1 MSDFLNDWLTEDTC
15 ETKENN
21 HQRVWN
27 VLVVDDEPDIVN
39 VTRLTLNSF
48 TYKNKTLNVQHAYSA
63 SEAIEIIS
71 HSTDLALILLDV
83 VMETD
88 DAGLK
93 LVKWIRNELGNH
105 MVRIVLRTGQPG
117 YAPEK
122 SVIVDYDINDYKL
135 KTELTAEKLF
145 TVVIA
150 SLRAYD
156 SLWSLEENR
165 IGLMKILEGTS
176 SLYRISSL
184 KQFASGILDQISL
197 LLKFPPEGILVM
209 AKGMQPDT
217 PERLT
222 IIATT
227 GLYETLEADEQGLIN
242 QPELTHNIALAHQN
256 QKSVFL
262 HPHDVL
268 CIPAHNGH
276 IFFIYFSPIYE
287 IDAAEQALLE
297 IFCERMSAAYDNY
310 HLFGQLKKSQ
320 EASVVAMA
328 SLAEH
333 KDEDT
338 GLHVLR
344 VRDLTE
350 AIANELLQ
358 NGHFT
363 DELTQG
369 FLSKVGW
376 ASILHDIGKIGIPD
390 CILQKKG
397 KLDSDE
403 RTIMETHARM
413 GEDILFKASELIQ
426 GRNYFSIAADI
437 AGGHHEYFDGNGY
450 PRGLSGEQI
459 PLSARIVAVV
469 DVFDALMSERP
480 YKTAWPLNQAIDY
493 ILGRSSSQ
501 FDPLV
506 VQAILAL
513 VTEKRLPPVL
523 CEYYGLGK
531 H

>member
-1 MSDFLNDWLTEDTC
+1 MSDFLDDWLTEDTN
-15 ETKENN
+15 EKIPN
-21 HQRVWN
+21 QRVWN

-39 VTRLTLNSF
+39 VTKLTLSSF

-63 SEAIEIIS
+63 AEAAEIIS
-71 HSTDLALILLDV
+71 NTTDLALILLDV

-93 LVKWIRNELGNH
+93 LVKWIRDELGNN

-122 SVIVDYDINDYKL
+122 SVIIDYDINDYKL
-135 KTELTAEKLF
+135 KTDLTAEKLF

-150 SLRAYD
+150 SLRAYE

-176 SLYRISSL
+176 SLYRIESL

-197 LLKFPPEGILVM
+197 LLKQAPEGILVT
-209 AKGMQPDT
+209 AKGMQAKTPD
-217 PERLT
+217 RLT
-222 IIATT
+222 IIAAT
-227 GLYETLEADEQGLIN
+227 GLYESFEADDQGLIN
-242 QPELTHNIALAHQN
+242 QPTLTRNIALAHKHQ
-256 QKSVFL
+256 QSVFQ

-268 CIPAHNGH
+268 RIPSHNGH
-276 IFFIYFSPIYE
+276 TFFIYFSPIYK
-287 IDAAEQALLE
+287 IDTAEQALLE
-297 IFCERMSAAYDNY
+297 IFCERMSAAYDNF

-320 EASVVAMA
+320 EASIVAMA

-338 GLHVLR
+338 GWHVLR

-358 NGHFT
+358 TGHFT
-363 DELTQG
+363 DELTPG

-376 ASILHDIGKIGIPD
+376 ASILHDIGKIGIKD
-390 CILQKKG
+390 SILQKKG
-397 KLDSDE
+397 KLDNDE
-403 RTIMETHARM
+403 RSIMETHAHI
-413 GEDILFKASELIQ
+413 GEDILFNASKLIQ
-426 GRNYFSIAADI
+426 GRNYFSIAAQI
-437 AGGHHEYFDGNGY
+437 AGGHHEYFDGHGY
-450 PRGLSGEQI
+450 PRGLSGDHI
-459 PLSARIVAVV
+459 PLCARIVAVV
-469 DVFDALMSERP
+469 DVFDALLSDRP

-493 ILGRSSSQ
+493 IIARSSTQ
-501 FDPLV
+501 FDPRM
-506 VQAILAL
+506 VQALL
-513 VTEKRLPPVL
+513 TLLKEKRLSPEL
-523 CEYYGLGK
+523 CEYYGLNTQ
-531 H
+531 